1 MMRKIL
7 FLFFCLVLSV
17 AVQAADRNKTVTKLT
32 WDNPTSN
39 IAVNAIAVE
48 CGSQTASVTDA
59 AQFQPGASGS
69 VLLADVIKV
78 NGTFTCVVRAAGAE
92 GLSDPSNSTPA
103 ITRTSSGFTIV
114 VTVPDARTNL
124 RAE

>member
-1 MMRKIL
+1 MRKLLLLIV
-7 FLFFCLVLSV
+7 CLTLSV
-17 AVQAADRNKTVTKLT
+17 PLLAADKNKPVTKLT

-39 IAVNAIAVE
+39 IVVNSVE
-48 CGSQTASVTDA
+48 VTCGSQTASVTDT

-78 NGTFTCVVRAAGAE
+78 NGTFTCLVHAKGAQ
-92 GLSDPSNSTPA
+92 GLSDPSNSTPP
-103 ITRTSSGFTIV
+103 ITRTASGFTIV
-114 VTVPDARTNL
+114 VTVPDPRTGL